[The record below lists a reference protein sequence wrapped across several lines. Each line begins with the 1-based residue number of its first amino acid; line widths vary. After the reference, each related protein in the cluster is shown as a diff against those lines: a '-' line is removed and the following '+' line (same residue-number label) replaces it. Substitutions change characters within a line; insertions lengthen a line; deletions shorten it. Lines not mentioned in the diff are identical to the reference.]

1 MAIRKRCR
9 SCGAPVSTNG
19 YCTKCHLPD
28 EFLQKA
34 YNTSGYHYN
43 IALDKARMRD
53 ITGAI
58 ESLKTA
64 LRYNKKNIEARN
76 LLGLL
81 YYETG
86 EMVDALDHWVMS
98 INYQARDNVAAH
110 YLKDLKADNKQ
121 LGEADS
127 IAKMF
132 NTAVDYAESHSF
144 DLATIQLR
152 RCISVNKHFIKAY
165 LLLGLIEYEQGRIGK
180 AKKTISKVLTIDR
193 YNPMAM
199 RYLREMGES
208 EGDIVRSKEEA
219 DDEENLFDD
228 EYYGVSAASEDG
240 KRPARK
246 IQVPERKKSGDTT
259 LNRRYRRLNRARL
272 SNIYVLLGVLIGI
285 GIFYLLVI
293 PVKDKDRKRDI
304 SKLEASY
311 SERLAS
317 KNAEADNLIKEK
329 ESLQKDID
337 SARADNLRKDE
348 EIAGLEKKVEDLQKQ
363 VSDYKEQLPDSTE
376 ENTEDTQEAGTEE
389 NTEEGGSESADNEQ
403 YDNVDGVSETDIED
417 MIENE

>member
-9 SCGAPVSTNG
+9 NCGAPVSTNG
-19 YCTKCHLPD
+19 YCTECHLPD
-28 EFLQKA
+28 AFLQKA
-34 YNTSGYHYN
+34 HNTSVYHYN

-58 ESLKTA
+58 ESLKTS
-64 LRYNKKNIEARN
+64 LRYNKKNVEARN

-86 EMVDALDHWVMS
+86 EMVDALNHWVMS
-98 INYQARDNVAAH
+98 INYQAKDNIATH
-110 YLKDLKADNKQ
+110 FLKDLKADNKQ

-132 NTAVDYAESHSF
+132 NNAVDYAGSHSF
-144 DLATIQLR
+144 DLAKIQLR
-152 RCISVNKHFIKAY
+152 RCIAVNRHFIKAY

-193 YNPMAM
+193 YNPAAM

-208 EGDIVRSKEEA
+208 EGDIVRNKDEAEE
-219 DDEENLFDD
+219 DDELFND
-228 EYYGVSAASEDG
+228 EYYGVSETVADG

-246 IQVPERKKSGDTT
+246 IQVPERRSSGENTI
-259 LNRRYRRLNRARL
+259 NRRYRRINRARM
-272 SNIYVLLGVLIGI
+272 SNIYVLVGVLIGI

-293 PVKDKDRKRDI
+293 PVKDKNRKRDI
-304 SKLEASY
+304 SKIEASY

-317 KNAEADNLIKEK
+317 RNAEVDNLIKEK
-329 ESLQKDID
+329 EALQANID
-337 SARADNLRKDE
+337 SYKAEN
-348 EIAGLEKKVEDLQKQ
+348 EKKDNEISGLNARINELQKQ
-363 VSDYKEQLPDSTE
+363 VEDYKEKLPDENTEAATEESTE
-376 ENTEDTQEAGTEE
+376 EGS
-389 NTEEGGSESADNEQ
+389 TEEGKNTSSSDE
-403 YDNVDGVSETDIED
+403 YDVDGISDTDIEG
-417 MIENE
+417 MIDNE